1 MSTYLDAA
9 KLILGPLL
17 EDDRFA
23 LVLGTNGDYLDV
35 AAIRLPITL
44 STGEQTLVAFAQA
57 IYTQTPTAEA
67 SITELSKLDRDSQ
80 VRVLRAVAEFYGF
93 EGRSL

>member
-1 MSTYLDAA
+1 MSSYLDAA

-23 LVLGTNGDYLDV
+23 RVLGSSGDYLNI
-35 AAIRLPITL
+35 AAIERPGTL
-44 STGEQTLVAFAQA
+44 SSGELVLVAFAQA
-57 IYTQTPTAEA
+57 IYTQTPNVQA
-67 SITELSKLDRDSQ
+67 SITELGKLDRDTQ
-80 VRVLRAVAEFYGF
+80 LRVLRAVAEFYGF